1 MARCTWQFTPKS
13 GPLAGTDI
21 CTLTGRPC
29 IIDNERER
37 PSCTRAA
44 MIKAWQQKH
53 YPDDHDPLSIDRK
66 RAAAGA
72 SKQAELPF

>member
-13 GPLAGTDI
+13 GQLAGTDI

-37 PSCTRAA
+37 PTCTRAA
-44 MIKAWQQKH
+44 MIKAWQEKH
-53 YPDDHDPLSIDRK
+53 YPK
-66 RAAAGA
+66 GGEFA
-72 SKQAELPF
+72 KQMAQTEARRQAMLPF